1 MVNKREKVSGVM
13 ADFFLERM
21 VKKMKNIRQKGW
33 YYTLHVLFVIL
44 PILLLAIEA
53 IYVIYI
59 SAIGKTDVLETIKK
73 IIAPALVQIGFAYA
87 GKLVDDYL
95 EAIERDSEL
104 KEIKDKIEQLVP
116 NVTSLSNEIRNFNNA
131 SIEVLSQHEDFYSKL
146 TKCRLCATLEVLLT
160 QLDPN
165 PPESY
170 EDESKR
176 KSYFDSDI
184 EYAKSHPHVTIKRIL
199 SIETE
204 EKMEW
209 VRGLIDATKDLPN
222 LFLAFVNIEN
232 IAKERPFPKMLSL
245 QIIDRNEVFVLN
257 PQYSYM
263 PKSYQPCFYLKNRD
277 VAQIF
282 VDYHTDIWREL
293 ERDSENNEYKH
304 GCILKEGKEIHIDR
318 LDKICLKRGWKNT
331 KIDLTQSEIIIQNEG
346 KD

>member
-1 MVNKREKVSGVM
+1 
-13 ADFFLERM
+13 LE
-21 VKKMKNIRQKGW
+21 NIRKKNW
-33 YYTLHVLFVIL
+33 YLVLHTLFVIL
-44 PILLLAIEA
+44 PLLLLALEA
-53 IYVIYI
+53 VYVIYI
-59 SAIGKTDVLETIKK
+59 SAIGTTDIMETIKS
-73 IIAPALVQIGFAYA
+73 IIAPALAQLGLAFA
-87 GKLVDDYL
+87 GKFVDDYL
-95 EAIERDSEL
+95 ESVERDTEL
-104 KEIKDKIEQLVP
+104 KEIKSKIEQIAP
-116 NVTSLSNEIRNFNNA
+116 TVTRLSNEIRNFNNA
-131 SIEVLSQHEDFYSKL
+131 SLEVLTQHEDFYSKL
-146 TKCRLCATLEVLLT
+146 TKCRLCATSEVLLT

-184 EYAKSHPHVTIKRIL
+184 EYAKSHPHINIKRIL
-199 SIETE
+199 RIETKK
-204 EKMEW
+204 KMEW
-209 VRGLIDATKDLPN
+209 VRGLIEATKDLPN

-293 ERDSENNEYKH
+293 ERDSENDEYKH

-318 LDKICLKRGWKNT
+318 LNKICLKRGWVNT
-331 KIDLTQSEIIIQNEG
+331 TTESPQLENTIHSEG
-346 KD
+346 A